1 MSTFTPVNG
10 PCSFGGGSS
19 MNSAAS
25 VAALTELIQKYEAV
39 IQQLTNITND
49 IGTKANLTTDDRDN
63 LVAAINEVNSI
74 AESKVDSSALTG
86 INSSIAALQSSVT
99 MINSALGTKATT
111 TELSNLDTKVGS
123 LTDLTTTVKTSIV
136 TAINELKSETAVLSD
151 HIGSLS
157 SLTTD
162 DKSTVVAA
170 LNEIDSNTDTN
181 TEDIAA
187 LKTTVAE
194 RNTYLDFDGITRVA
208 LPFAGITA
216 TDDND
221 PNGVFII
228 GMFSET
234 FTKYPDVDGKFPK
247 PSTVYL
253 KYINTYPFDAVITAT
268 VTDDNKAAIVA
279 TYSRDSD
286 GWQST
291 QFHVLHGTDS
301 NGKKHYYLGISADPL
316 TTAGTYYKYTT
327 IAASDLPENPSL
339 IPLYEYNPITNQYLR
354 TSDTAP
360 VEARNAYAWTSS
372 DDKSYFTLT
381 DTPSVGSTVYLLESN
396 ILIDTGKTV
405 TAYDDTDN
413 YIVISNDEAQ
423 YNRSTIYDTTVPAKT
438 YYSRST
444 EPGIVNTDFYITGI
458 DFFVPGND
466 KYVTPNG
473 SCTIVSSI
481 KLPDNSD
488 SGNTISLD
496 VATSTDII
504 AMFDSIFQE

>member
-1 MSTFTPVNG
+1 MSTFTQVNG
-10 PCSFGGGSS
+10 PCSCDGSS
-19 MNSAAS
+19 SINSAAS
-25 VAALTELIQKYEAV
+25 VAALTELIQKYETV
-39 IQQLTNITND
+39 IQQLNNIVND
-49 IGTKANLTTDDRDN
+49 IGTKANLTTEDRDN
-63 LVAAINEVNSI
+63 LVAAINEVNGI
-74 AESKVDSSALTG
+74 AKSKIDSSALTS
-86 INSSIAALQSSVT
+86 INNSITALQSSVT
-99 MINSALGTKATT
+99 TINSALNNKATT
-111 TELSNLDTKVGS
+111 TALNNLSSSVG
-123 LTDLTTTVKTSIV
+123 DLTTLATDVKTSIV
-136 TAINELKSETAVLSD
+136 AAINELKSEATTLSD
-151 HIGSLS
+151 HIGVLS

-162 DKSTVVAA
+162 DKSTVVGA
-170 LNEIDSNTDTN
+170 LNEVDSHIDTN
-181 TEDIAA
+181 TTDIAT

-194 RNTYLDFDGITRVA
+194 RNTYLDFDGITRVT

-234 FTKYPDVDGKFPK
+234 FTKYPDVDSKFSK

-268 VTDDNKAAIVA
+268 VTDDSRAAIAA

-316 TTAGTYYKYTT
+316 TTAGTYYKYTAVP
-327 IAASDLPENPSL
+327 AAELPENPSL

-354 TSDTAP
+354 TSDTEP
-360 VEARNAYAWTSS
+360 VMTRNAYAWTSS
-372 DDKSYFTLT
+372 EEQPYFTVT
-381 DTPSVGSTVYLLESN
+381 DTPSVGDTVYLLQDD
-396 ILIDTGKTV
+396 ILVDTGKTV

-413 YIVISNDEAQ
+413 YITVSNDEVQ
-423 YNRSTIYDTTVPAKT
+423 YNRSTALDTTVPAKT
-438 YYSRST
+438 YYSQST
-444 EPGIVNTDFYITGI
+444 EPGIVNTDFYVTGI

-473 SCTIVSSI
+473 SCTVINSVE
-481 KLPDNSD
+481 LPDNAD
-488 SGNTISLD
+488 SGNSVSLD
-496 VATSTDII
+496 VATSTEIV
-504 AMFDSIFQE
+504 AMFDNIFQE